1 MNKTWQRVKW
11 LPVLLALIL
20 STSSDLWAQ
29 VSGKVKVAS
38 IYTVPVEQQWVSR
51 IHKALNAA
59 KARGEIEYSF
69 SEHVANTDYERV
81 MREYSEQGNHLLV
94 GEVFGVE
101 RAARK
106 VAKDYPS
113 TSYLMGSSFGP
124 SGKNFSVFDLFFLI
138 RGISRRIKNFLTILK
153 GFERGRLGILDS
165 PKNDF

>member
-1 MNKTWQRVKW
+1 MKKIMYMFKLV
-11 LPVLLALIL
+11 PIVFALIL
-20 STSSDLWAQ
+20 GTSSILWAQ
-29 VSGKVKVAS
+29 VSGKVKVAA

-69 SEHVANTDYERV
+69 SENVANTDYERV

-124 SGKNFSVFDLFFLI
+124 SGKNFSVFDNWI
-138 RGISRRIKNFLTILK
+138 HEPSYLTGMIAGGMTKTEKSGLSVVILYLK
-153 GFERGRLGILDS
+153 
-165 PKNDF
+165 

>member
-1 MNKTWQRVKW
+1 MKKLMYMIKLVP
-11 LPVLLALIL
+11 LVFALIMGTP
-20 STSSDLWAQ
+20 SGLWAQ
-29 VSGKVKVAS
+29 VSGKVKVAA

-69 SEHVANTDYERV
+69 SENVANTDYERV

-113 TSYLMGSSFGP
+113 TSYLMGSSLAQAEKTFQ
-124 SGKNFSVFDLFFLI
+124 FLI
-138 RGISRRIKNFLTILK
+138 I
-153 GFERGRLGILDS
+153 GFMS
-165 PKNDF
+165 PPI